1 MSSSPLLSLFF
12 FSPSSALF
20 NLFLFFIFLLPLTKK
35 KKKKHKQPPAP
46 PRTHPDLPPP
56 NDPGFAAFKEL
67 VNSAKTTAGEGRPNL
82 VPLYERL
89 LCDALTPVLAYRCLV
104 AADDRDAPS
113 FLFESVTGGEQ
124 TGRWSFVGAR
134 PALELVA
141 RGHSVTVIDHAKGT
155 RETIESTSSSQSASS
170 SSDSPPLLDPLG
182 AAEAMASTWRPVDPK
197 CVRGLPAEVFTGGFV
212 GYAG

>member
-1 MSSSPLLSLFF
+1 M
-12 FSPSSALF
+12 A
-20 NLFLFFIFLLPLTKK
+20 T
-35 KKKKHKQPPAP
+35 A
-46 PRTHPDLPPP
+46 
-56 NDPGFAAFKEL
+56 
-67 VNSAKTTAGEGRPNL
+67 TTTSGEGRPNL

-155 RETIESTSSSQSASS
+155 RETIESSSQSQASS
-170 SSDSPPLLDPLG
+170 SSNSSDSSSPPMLDPLG

>member
-1 MSSSPLLSLFF
+1 M
-12 FSPSSALF
+12 
-20 NLFLFFIFLLPLTKK
+20 
-35 KKKKHKQPPAP
+35 
-46 PRTHPDLPPP
+46 
-56 NDPGFAAFKEL
+56 
-67 VNSAKTTAGEGRPNL
+67 
-82 VPLYERL
+82 
-89 LCDALTPVLAYRCLV
+89 LAYRCLV

-141 RGHSVTVIDHAKGT
+141 RGHSVTVIDHARGT
-155 RETIESTSSSQSASS
+155 RETIESNGQTSPSSSNAPSDASS
-170 SSDSPPLLDPLG
+170 SSPPPPLLDPLG

>member
-1 MSSSPLLSLFF
+1 MNT
-12 FSPSSALF
+12 A
-20 NLFLFFIFLLPLTKK
+20 
-35 KKKKHKQPPAP
+35 
-46 PRTHPDLPPP
+46 
-56 NDPGFAAFKEL
+56 
-67 VNSAKTTAGEGRPNL
+67 TTISGEGGKPNL

-155 RETIESTSSSQSASS
+155 RATIQSESQGSSPGSAP
-170 SSDSPPLLDPLG
+170 PPLLDPLG
-182 AAEAMASTWRPVDPK
+182 SAEAMASTWRPVDPK

>member
-1 MSSSPLLSLFF
+1 M
-12 FSPSSALF
+12 
-20 NLFLFFIFLLPLTKK
+20 
-35 KKKKHKQPPAP
+35 
-46 PRTHPDLPPP
+46 
-56 NDPGFAAFKEL
+56 
-67 VNSAKTTAGEGRPNL
+67 
-82 VPLYERL
+82 
-89 LCDALTPVLAYRCLV
+89 LAYRCLV

-141 RGHSVTVIDHAKGT
+141 RGHGVTVIDHARGT
-155 RETIESTSSSQSASS
+155 RETIESSSESESESGSSSGSS
-170 SSDSPPLLDPLG
+170 SSGPSSSAPLLDPLG

>member
-1 MSSSPLLSLFF
+1 MSSSSPLISFSASSPLSHHQL
-12 FSPSSALF
+12 
-20 NLFLFFIFLLPLTKK
+20 
-35 KKKKHKQPPAP
+35 HPPPTTAP
-46 PRTHPDLPPP
+46 PRTLPPLPQP
-56 NDPGFAAFKEL
+56 NDPGFAAFKQL
-67 VNSAKTTAGEGRPNL
+67 VNTATTTSGEGKPNL

-141 RGHSVTVIDHAKGT
+141 RGHSVTVIDHTKGT
-155 RETIESTSSSQSASS
+155 REMIRSSPSS
-170 SSDSPPLLDPLG
+170 SSGSDADSAPLLDPLG

-197 CVRGLPAEVFTGGFV
+197 CVKGLPAEVFTGGFV

>member
-35 KKKKHKQPPAP
+35 KKKKHSQPPAP
-46 PRTHPDLPPP
+46 PRTLPDLPPP